1 MSEIYEFAKYVDV
14 LFLFF
19 LIYGLVVNLLATGI
33 VELLSWL
40 RKKWRAHKEKKQ
52 ADTKQ

>member
-1 MSEIYEFAKYVDV
+1 MKTLRQSV

-19 LIYGLVVNLLATGI
+19 LIYGLVISLLATGI

-40 RKKWRAHKEKKQ
+40 RKKWKARKEKKQ
-52 ADTKQ
+52 AGTKQ